1 MKHLKASG
9 LWFRSDDQRKRVA
22 GTLQYSSDGLHL
34 KLIGSLTEGWRPRSH
49 VYDKIFGVRRLP
61 LRFIRHSVRQLHES
75 SKINNMGIGSEIIHS
90 NTAII
95 GNDHIKGE
103 SAPPMESI
111 DLSFSYLSDWAG

>member
-1 MKHLKASG
+1 MKHFKASG

-49 VYDKIFGVRRLP
+49 VYDKIFGVVGDCPFGSFVTL
-61 LRFIRHSVRQLHES
+61 FDSFTKS

-90 NTAII
+90 NTVII

-103 SAPPMESI
+103 SGRPWNRST
-111 DLSFSYLSDWAG
+111 